1 MRQTDRII
9 GKYIGSQPGPMLLV
23 IGAMHGN
30 EPAGVESIRMLFR
43 ELALE
48 PHHNPGFRVKGSI
61 LGVIG
66 NLKSYQNDVRYTS
79 KDLNRS
85 WTADNVARA
94 LDPSA
99 EQTDETLEIGQLL
112 KVVKAHVRDVEPT
125 EIIVLDIHTTSSKG
139 GIFSIASHDRKSL
152 ELAQTMHAPV
162 VKDMLNGLNGT
173 SIHFFRG
180 ENMGI
185 KTTAL
190 TFEAG
195 QHNDILS
202 PGRAYAAIVN
212 CLKAI
217 GCVREEDVENRH
229 DKVLIE
235 FSKNLPKITKL
246 VYKYPIE
253 NGTDFR
259 MEPGFVSF
267 DQVSKGQLLA
277 YNNGQKVLSPEDGLI
292 LMPLYQKQ
300 GEEGFFIVR
309 SDDERI
315 SNQ

>member
-1 MRQTDRII
+1 MRQMDRVI
-9 GKYIGSQPGPMLLV
+9 GKYIGSSPGPMFLV

-30 EPAGVESIRMLFR
+30 EPAGVEAIKMLFR

-48 PHHNPGFRVKGSI
+48 PHHNPDFKVKGSI
-61 LGVIG
+61 LGIIG
-66 NLKSYQNDVRYTS
+66 NLQAYQKHVRYIN

-85 WTADNVARA
+85 WTSNNVSIA
-94 LDPSA
+94 LNPNA
-99 EQTDETLEIGQLL
+99 KQTDETVEIGEVL
-112 KVVKAHVRDVEPT
+112 KVVKAHVREVEPT
-125 EIIVLDIHTTSSKG
+125 EIFVLDIHTTSSKG
-139 GIFSIASHDRKSL
+139 GIFSIASQDQKSL

-162 VKDMLNGLNGT
+162 VTEMLHGLSGT

-195 QHNDILS
+195 QHSDILS

-217 GCVREEDVENRH
+217 GCVRAQDVENRH

-246 VYKYPIE
+246 TYKYPIE
-253 NGTDFR
+253 DGAQFK
-259 MEPGFVSF
+259 MVPGFISF
-267 DQVSKGQLLA
+267 DQIHKGQLLA
-277 YNNGQKVLSPEDGLI
+277 YDKGQKVHAPDSGLI
-292 LMPLYQKQ
+292 LMPLYQEQ
-300 GEEGFFIVR
+300 GEEGFFIVI
-309 SDDERI
+309 SDD
-315 SNQ
+315 